1 MNILDEWPA
10 GLSSDL
16 DTSQMDALKR
26 ILAKRLAIVQGPP
39 GTGKTH
45 VSVIALR
52 LLVENLGAEDPPIII
67 SAHTNHALD
76 QLLRH
81 IAKFEPEFVRLG
93 AWTKDMEVIKPR
105 TLFEIKDAVRHS
117 NPIGGL
123 RNPALTRMKQ
133 LAKVRTFRNKVFQFG
148 RKLGSRRQT
157 VLSLW

>member
-16 DTSQMDALKR
+16 DTSQMYALKR

-45 VSVIALR
+45 VSVIALH

-93 AWTKDMEVIKPR
+93 AWTKDMEIIKPR
-105 TLFEIKDAVRHS
+105 TLFEIKDSVRHG
-117 NPIGGL
+117 NPVGGL
-123 RNPALTRMKQ
+123 RNPALARMKQ
-133 LAKVRTFRNKVFQFG
+133 LAKVRTFRNNFFL
-148 RKLGSRRQT
+148 LGKNWGHVARA